1 MGYLQTVIAYYHGK
15 TTCDIMLQW
24 PTEQICPG
32 CSYGESEAINNPHF
46 YRYLNEQLLCQHF
59 ALETDFAALFCSWQ
73 ENVFV
78 LAHRKA
84 IL

>member
-1 MGYLQTVIAYYHGK
+1 
-15 TTCDIMLQW
+15 MLLW
-24 PTEQICPG
+24 PTKLISPG

-46 YRYLNEQLLCQHF
+46 YRYLNDLLLCQHF
-59 ALETDFAALFCSWQ
+59 ALETDFAALLCSCH

-78 LAHRKA
+78 LTHRKA